1 LPGDVRIKQKNNS
14 NLEYV
19 GPLYMGSLREKVAVV
34 YDTGSSWLT
43 IADELCDKSCNGLVY
58 YSSNSTDFIET
69 DKPIRQ

>member
-43 IADELCDKSCNGLVY
+43 IADELCDKSCSGLVY